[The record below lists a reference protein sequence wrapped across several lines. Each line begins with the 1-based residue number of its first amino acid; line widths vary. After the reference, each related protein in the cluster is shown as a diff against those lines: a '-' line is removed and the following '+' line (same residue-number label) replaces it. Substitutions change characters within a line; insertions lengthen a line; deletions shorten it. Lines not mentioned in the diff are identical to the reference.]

1 MCPLPEVARREELMS
16 QLYGRL
22 AQASGRERLRR
33 EMRDGYRRS
42 LRLTALG
49 TLLPGAG
56 LTRTRHRIF
65 GWVLVVVVVAV
76 TLLVGFSLL
85 TQGVMATALSFVSNP
100 TALEVAAVGALV
112 LGVVWAASIILTAIS
127 SRPSL
132 LDRTRTRGLAI
143 FTAFMVAVVAA
154 SSYKAAEYALITKDT
169 IVDVF
174 GKSSG
179 NPHEAKV
186 VAGEDPWAVT
196 PRVNILIIGS
206 DAGSDRTGTRTDSM
220 IVASIDTK
228 TGRSVLIQLPR
239 SLERAPLAP
248 DSPLRRRY
256 PSGFFGYPDSSCDQG
271 LHGCLL
277 TNLWMEA
284 QTFKQANPTAYPG
297 DSTPGRTEIRSTIQE
312 ITGLT
317 IDHMVIVD
325 LRGFEQLID
334 AMGGVDINVKGGGYD
349 GRQPLPIGGHRDQ
362 YGVVSGVKSYFK
374 IGPQHLNGY
383 YALWYARSR
392 AADDDTHR
400 QARQRCVIRAIINQ
414 VNPAAMFAKYAE
426 LAQILKNNIYT
437 DIPADHLPAFVELI
451 ERVKKG
457 KIVSLPL
464 TPDHKIYAGNPD
476 YALIRELVKKAIA
489 PPPAAPKPHSSASPT
504 SRTGSG
510 STRTAHPTP
519 SATNSVTEADAC

>member
-1 MCPLPEVARREELMS
+1 MS
-16 QLYGRL
+16 QLYGSL
-22 AQASGRERLRR
+22 AQASGRGRLRR
-33 EMRDGYRRS
+33 EMREGYRRS

-49 TLLPGAG
+49 TLVPGAG
-56 LTRTRHRIF
+56 LTRTRHRTF
-65 GWVLVVVVVAV
+65 GWVLVAAVVCV
-76 TLLVGFSLL
+76 TLLIGLSVL
-85 TQGVMATALSFVSNP
+85 TQGAMETVLSFVSSP
-100 TALEVAAVGALV
+100 TALEVAAVGALL
-112 LGVVWAASIILTAIS
+112 LGVIWAGSIILTAIS

-132 LDRTRTRGLAI
+132 LDRTRTRALAI
-143 FTAFMVAVVAA
+143 FTAFMVAVVAT
-154 SSYKAAEYALITKDT
+154 STYKAAEYALITKDT

-179 NPHEAKV
+179 NIHAAKV

-228 TGRSVLIQLPR
+228 TGRTVLVQLPR

-256 PSGFFGYPDSSCDQG
+256 PSGFFGVPDSSCDQG
-271 LHGCLL
+271 PHGCLL

-284 QTFKQANPTAYPG
+284 QSFKQANPTAYPG
-297 DSTPGRTEIRSTIQE
+297 NDAPGRTEIRATIQE

-317 IDHMVIVD
+317 IDHTVIVD
-325 LRGFEQLID
+325 LKGFERLID
-334 AMGGVDINVKGGGYD
+334 AMGGIDINVKGGGYD

-374 IGPQHLNGY
+374 LGPQHLNGY
-383 YALWYARSR
+383 YALWYARTR

-400 QARQRCVIRAIINQ
+400 QTRQRCVIRAIVNQ
-414 VNPAAMFAKYAE
+414 VNPAAMITKYAE
-426 LAQILKNNIYT
+426 LAQILKDNLYT

-451 ERVKKG
+451 ERVKKS

-476 YALIRELVKKAIA
+476 YALIRVLVKKAISP
-489 PPPAAPKPHSSASPT
+489 PPPAPKSHPT
-504 SRTGSG
+504 ATPTTRTGSG
-510 STRTAHPTP
+510 TTRTTQPTP
-519 SATNSVTEADAC
+519 TGIPSAAADDC